1 MAKKLVIDKLVE
13 ISKSNFFNLL
23 AEFERPWQKNYL
35 VMYSSL
41 LGGFTRDPDLML
53 IYMDDHLVH
62 RGDGVFDAMRCV
74 KGSIYQLERHL
85 KRLKRSAEAI
95 GLNLPLEMEELT
107 NLVIFIT
114 EKGGEKDCIVRIT
127 ISRGPG
133 GYSINPYECFGPQ
146 IYINVI
152 KYHSPPSYY
161 YEKGVSLI
169 TSQYPQK
176 DPFFANIKSCNYLL
190 NVLMKKE
197 AIDKGADY
205 AVGLDKDGYITEG
218 STENIAVY
226 TKNGYLLFPPFDTVL
241 TGTTAFRIKELAEGL
256 VEKGLLKGVA
266 EAKVHQSEVYEAEEV
281 FLTGTSIN
289 IVPVCVYDGQKIS
302 KGMPGS
308 LFYILKKMLETDMLN
323 NRNLLTP
330 VFKNE
335 EA

>member
-1 MAKKLVIDKLVE
+1 MVKRLVPDNLVE
-13 ISKSNFFNLL
+13 ISKSNFFDLI
-23 AEFERPWQKNYL
+23 AETERPWKKNYL

-41 LGGFTRDPDLML
+41 WNGFTRDPDLML

-74 KGSIYQLERHL
+74 NGSIYQLERHL
-85 KRLKRSAEAI
+85 RRLKRSAEAI
-95 GLNLPLEMEELT
+95 GLNIPIEMEKLTEL
-107 NLVIFIT
+107 VVSVT
-114 EKGGEKDCIVRIT
+114 EKGCEKDCIIRIT

-133 GYSINPYECFGPQ
+133 GYSTNPYECFGPQ

-152 KYHSPPSYY
+152 KYNSPPSYY

-218 STENIAVY
+218 STENIAIY

-241 TGTTAFRIKELAEGL
+241 TGTTALRIKELAETL
-256 VEKGLLKGVA
+256 VERGELKGVA
-266 EAKVHQSEVYEAEEV
+266 EEKVHQSQVYEAEEV

-289 IVPVCVYDGQKIS
+289 VVPVCVYDGKKIS
-302 KGMPGS
+302 KGIPGR
-308 LFYILKKMLETDMLN
+308 LFQILKKMLESDMLN

-330 VFKNE
+330 VFKSE